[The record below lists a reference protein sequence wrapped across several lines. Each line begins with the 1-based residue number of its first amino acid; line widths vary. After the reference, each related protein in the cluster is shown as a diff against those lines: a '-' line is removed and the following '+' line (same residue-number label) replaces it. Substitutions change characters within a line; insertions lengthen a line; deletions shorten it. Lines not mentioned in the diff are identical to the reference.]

1 MKRACL
7 SFFISISIELVVE
20 NQIPFQS
27 GNIIWRFSRI
37 QSKLNIFTT
46 IPVPRQSEREI
57 EDFYRSKTSPQNNI
71 AA

>member
-37 QSKLNIFTT
+37 QSKLNIFLR
-46 IPVPRQSEREI
+46 PFLSLVEVNVK
-57 EDFYRSKTSPQNNI
+57 SKTFI
-71 AA
+71 LAKHRHKTT

>member
-7 SFFISISIELVVE
+7 SFISISIELVVLE
-20 NQIPFQS
+20 NPFPFQF